1 MAPRTNLFEA
11 SNQWVNRPRDERFAN
26 IAALIAATKAHAATA
41 EEISLQR
48 SDLQV
53 VNTPKGIALSRGHA
67 QAQLTYYAF
76 GQLAR
81 LAGAPA
87 NYLRELPSELA
98 TDCLR
103 SGLDRAMIKG
113 EERNL
118 NLLLHKNGSLIARA
132 ITTERY
138 DRVWN
143 WMVAEQ
149 VQKRLIERGWRT
161 PPAMPSS
168 HARPEDCRPATQE
181 DLSPHTNVRLGQMIA
196 PAGLYASDHDMFL
209 FVVNDREGLE
219 ENGSAY
225 ARGAFIQNSEVG
237 DCALKFTTFLYDYVC
252 QNHIVW
258 GAREVNRVS
267 VRHMKSAH
275 LDSGN
280 TLYNAVLGWRTKLAQ
295 LPAATTLSEQIRAAR
310 VKVLGSSDDE
320 VVDNTY
326 TWAKGRNLNRLTKT
340 VLTDAFNTA
349 ERTPRYGNPRTV
361 WGDGQRADRG
371 LAVLGLRRR
380 AQRAGHAGRTPDGNG
395 VLVC

>member
-1 MAPRTNLFEA
+1 MAQKENLYAA
-11 SNQWVNRPRDERFAN
+11 SHQWATRPRDERYAS
-26 IAALIAATKAHAATA
+26 IAAMLAATKAHAATA
-41 EEISLQR
+41 SETTLAL
-48 SDLQV
+48 SDINV
-53 VNTPKGIALSRGHA
+53 VPMGKDIALTRGQHPA
-67 QAQLTYYAF
+67 RLTHYAF

-87 NYLRELPSELA
+87 NYLRELPTELA
-98 TDCLR
+98 TQCIQT
-103 SGLDRAMIKG
+103 GLARIK
-113 EERNL
+113 EDRNL
-118 NLLLHKNGSLIARA
+118 NLLIHKNGSLVARA

-138 DRVWN
+138 DWVWN
-143 WMVAEQ
+143 FEVVEQ

-168 HARPEDCRPATQE
+168 NAAPEDCRPATQE
-181 DLSPHTNVRLGQMIA
+181 DLSPHTNVRLGQLIA
-196 PAGLYASDHDMFL
+196 PAGLYASDHDCFI

-267 VRHMKSAH
+267 VRHMKAARVS
-275 LDSGN
+275 SGN
-280 TLYNAVLGWRTKLAQ
+280 TLYNAIVGWRTQLAQ
-295 LPAATTLSEQIRAAR
+295 LPSATSLAEQMRAAR
-310 VKVLGSSDDE
+310 TKVLGSSDDE

-326 TWAKGRNLNRLTKT
+326 VWAKGRNLSRLTKST
-340 VLTDAFNTA
+340 LTDAYQLA

-361 WGDGQRADRG
+361 WGMVNGLTELSQRSEYADERND
-371 LAVLGLRRR
+371 LDL
-380 AQRAGHAGRTPDGNG
+380 QAGR
-395 VLVC
+395 LMEMAF